1 MANLDDLNY
10 TSISDMQTDEALELL
25 RQIRLSRRIPDKVV
39 RKKANAKKQSTKIS
53 TDQAAELLKILTGG
67 NDV

>member
-25 RQIRLSRRIPDKVV
+25 RQIRLSRRIPDTTR
-39 RKKANAKKQSTKIS
+39 RKKSTTTKHSTKVNA
-53 TDQAAELLKILTGG
+53 DQAAELLKILMGGG
-67 NDV
+67 N